1 MCAIYT
7 SVKDP
12 GFDSEEA
19 KKRKDYMVRLFNYQ
33 APHYDL
39 HDDIIGFGIHRGWG
53 RDVMGEVSRFMQGR
67 RSAYMLDLACGTGF
81 ITFNV
86 ARNFTNIKIDAF
98 DITPGM
104 VEEAKK
110 RKAKK
115 FADRDITFWVG
126 DAEITYGENK
136 YDLVAT
142 CFAFRN
148 FANKNLAAENAFKAI
163 KPGGA
168 FILQDMTKPEKG
180 LFRQAYLFAFKH
192 LLPLAARIVGTEKGA
207 PRYLYNSVMAMPKNA
222 DISIILASKGF
233 TNIRHR
239 YQSWGMGT
247 LVVAEK
253 PKE

>member
-1 MCAIYT
+1 
-7 SVKDP
+7 
-12 GFDSEEA
+12 
-19 KKRKDYMVRLFNYQ
+19 MVRLFNYQ

-39 HDDIIGFGIHRGWG
+39 HDDLIGLGIHRGWG
-53 RDVMGEVSRFMQGR
+53 RDVVREVGRFMQGR

-86 ARNFTNIKIDAF
+86 ARNFTNIRIDAF

-104 VEEAKK
+104 IEEANK

-115 FADRDITFWVG
+115 FSQRDINFWVG
-126 DAEITYGENK
+126 DAEIPYGEAK
-136 YDLVAT
+136 YNLVTT

-148 FANKNLAAENAFKAI
+148 FANKNLAAQNVFTAL
-163 KPGGA
+163 KPGGT

-180 LFRQAYLFAFKH
+180 LFRALYLFAFKH
-192 LLPLAARIVGTEKGA
+192 LMPLVARLVGTEKGA
-207 PRYLYNSVMAMPKNA
+207 PHYLYSSVMSMPKND
-222 DISIILASKGF
+222 DIGLILTSKGF
-233 TNIRHR
+233 INVHHR